1 MPNSLPVWR
10 QTAKNLFTSI
20 KEDKGTGIM
29 DKVIID
35 CAFKED
41 LQLRKKYPEGHGGC
55 NGFHPSLTTNGMC
68 YTFNGKETSELWQSS
83 EIFTTFANLF
93 TLKHK
98 SNNTFGGTG
107 TVQGNI
113 ILKYNGVHKRIIIP
127 VLCTKSLILSSLEDK
142 NAMTF

>member
-1 MPNSLPVWR
+1 MTNPQTFWR
-10 QTAKNLFTSI
+10 QIAKHLFSSI

-68 YTFNGKETSELWQSS
+68 YTFNGKETSELWQPS
-83 EIFTTFANLF
+83 EMFTTFANLF
-93 TLKHK
+93 PLKHK
-98 SNNTFGGTG
+98 TNNTFGGRG
-107 TVQGNI
+107 TVQGKI
-113 ILKYNGVHKRIIIP
+113 ISKY
-127 VLCTKSLILSSLEDK
+127 
-142 NAMTF
+142 F